1 MGRTPTQSLHTHA
14 SNIMPRFS
22 DDEPIVGT
30 LNAALPRTHGPANT
44 VVCHATIADQPGLT
58 VAGSGS
64 GCIDQR

>member
-1 MGRTPTQSLHTHA
+1 
-14 SNIMPRFS
+14 MPRFS
-22 DDEPIVGT
+22 DDEPIVAT